1 MCGNRLHREFAKVIF
16 IMARMLS
23 HSWLLS
29 RLLGLTAITVCLQ
42 SVVSSQ
48 EVSGRPKVF
57 VSIPPQAYFVEMI
70 AGPTVDVEVLLPPG
84 QSPTTYE
91 PTPLQMIR
99 LAESDLFIGVGVP
112 FEQRLLRKLKASL
125 THLDYVDTRE
135 GIKLRMIS
143 HHRHAGES
151 TTGIP
156 DPHIWLDP
164 VLVKIQSENVCRA
177 LSHLDSSRIRYFEQ
191 NLKRLHYQL
200 DSLDT
205 AIREILAPVRGRRMF
220 VFHPSYGY
228 FADAYGLQQ
237 VAVETEGK
245 EPSIKQLAEAVG
257 AAKEVGAKA
266 LFVQPQFSAKEVQ
279 TMAHE
284 LGGSVVLLDPL
295 ARDYVN
301 NLLGIAKKIAT
312 ALGADDIQAKE
323 PSSGVTD

>member
-1 MCGNRLHREFAKVIF
+1 
-16 IMARMLS
+16 MLG
-23 HSWLLS
+23 
-29 RLLGLTAITVCLQ
+29 RLLVLTAITVCLASAVNCQ
-42 SVVSSQ
+42 EESS
-48 EVSGRPKVF
+48 RPSVF

-99 LAESDLFIGVGVP
+99 LAESDLLIGIGVP

-125 THLDYVDTRE
+125 THLDYVDTKE
-135 GIKLRMIS
+135 GIELRMMS
-143 HHRHAGES
+143 HHQHAGE
-151 TTGIP
+151 TITGIP

-164 VLVKIQSENVCRA
+164 VLVKIQSEHICKA
-177 LSHLDSSRIRYFEQ
+177 LSHLDSSRARYFEQ
-191 NLKRLHYQL
+191 NLKRLHNQL
-200 DSLDT
+200 DSLDA
-205 AIREILAPVRGRRMF
+205 AIRVMLTPVRGRRMV

-237 VAVETEGK
+237 VALETEGK
-245 EPSIKQLAEAVG
+245 EPSIKQLAEAV
-257 AAKEVGAKA
+257 ADAKKVGAKA

-301 NLLGIAKKIAT
+301 NLLEIAEKIAT
-312 ALGADDIQAKE
+312 ALGAGEIQAKD
-323 PSSGVTD
+323 PASGVTD